1 MCYSRSMGSP
11 YKALADDVRREIL
24 DILSKSETKAGDIAD
39 NFDISKPAISNH
51 LKILKEADLVSEKK
65 HQQNRIYSLNKK
77 EIKQIINYLDKIA

>member
-1 MCYSRSMGSP
+1 MCYSTGMGSP

-24 DILSKSETKAGDIAD
+24 DILSKSDTNAGDIAE

-77 EIKQIINYLDKIA
+77 EIKQVISYLDKIV